1 MRKSYLLYV
10 FFLICIGFSMQAQV
24 TTSALSG
31 KIIDDQNE
39 NVIGATVVAVH
50 EPSGTMYGAVTNV
63 DGRYTIQG
71 MRTGGPYKVE
81 ISYVGYKKAVFTDIR
96 LELGNTYTLNATLYP
111 SSEQLGEVVV
121 TADAKANIG
130 ASENFSTGKIQG
142 TPTVDRN
149 IYDVVKNMPMA
160 MTSKN
165 GGITFAGSNNR
176 YNSFQIDGTVSNDVF
191 GLAPSGTNG
200 GQTNA
205 NPISMDA
212 IQEIPG
218 GGSSFRCPPERFYR
232 RWHQC
237 YYQTGKQ
244 HISCIGL
251 FLFYK

>member
-1 MRKSYLLYV
+1 MKKVICFFV
-10 FFLICIGFSMQAQV
+10 FILMCIGFSVQAQV
-24 TTSALSG
+24 TTSVLSG
-31 KIIDDQNE
+31 KVIDDLNE

-50 EPSGTMYGAVTNV
+50 EPSGTMYGAVTNT

-149 IYDVVKNMPMA
+149 IYDIVKNMPMA

-165 GGITFAGSNNR
+165 GGISFAGSNNR
-176 YNSFQIDGTVSNDVF
+176 YN
-191 GLAPSGTNG
+191 
-200 GQTNA
+200 
-205 NPISMDA
+205 
-212 IQEIPG
+212 
-218 GGSSFRCPPERFYR
+218 
-232 RWHQC
+232 
-237 YYQTGKQ
+237 
-244 HISCIGL
+244 
-251 FLFYK
+251 

>member
-1 MRKSYLLYV
+1 MKKV
-10 FFLICIGFSMQAQV
+10 ICFFVCVLICIGFSVKAQV
-24 TTSALSG
+24 TTSVLSG

-39 NVIGATVVAVH
+39 YVIGATVVAVH

-81 ISYVGYKKAVFTDIR
+81 ISYVGYKKAIFTDIR
-96 LELGNTYTLNATLYP
+96 LELGNTYVLNATLYP

-130 ASENFSTGKIQG
+130 ASENFSTGRIQE

-165 GGITFAGSNNR
+165 GGITFAGWLRRVQTVVRRMPIRFRWMPSRKSKWWSLLSMFAKAVLPEVASTLLPNR
-176 YNSFQIDGTVSNDVF
+176 ETTHTMHRSILILRMKVF
-191 GLAPSGTNG
+191 TESTMLIKIT
-200 GQTNA
+200 
-205 NPISMDA
+205 
-212 IQEIPG
+212 
-218 GGSSFRCPPERFYR
+218 
-232 RWHQC
+232 
-237 YYQTGKQ
+237 
-244 HISCIGL
+244 
-251 FLFYK
+251 

>member
-1 MRKSYLLYV
+1 MCFDMHR
-10 FFLICIGFSMQAQV
+10 
-24 TTSALSG
+24 
-31 KIIDDQNE
+31 
-39 NVIGATVVAVH
+39 VAVH

-81 ISYVGYKKAVFTDIR
+81 ISYVGYKKAIFTDIR
-96 LELGNTYTLNATLYP
+96 LELGNTYVLNATLYP

-130 ASENFSTGKIQG
+130 ASENFSTGRIQE

-205 NPISMDA
+205 NPISILSMFA
-212 IQEIPG
+212 KAVL
-218 GGSSFRCPPERFYR
+218 PEVASTLLPNRETTHTMHRSILILRMKVF
-232 RWHQC
+232 
-237 YYQTGKQ
+237 TESTMLIK
-244 HISCIGL
+244 IT
-251 FLFYK
+251 